1 MANENQTILGAGKT
15 RRVVRRKKIL
25 DPCCGPRG
33 MWFDKFDE
41 RALFLDKRDEE
52 HRNNYPS
59 GYKCTC
65 VHPDE
70 IGNFTSINYPDNSFW
85 LVVFDP
91 PHISRNI
98 ENPSVSGE
106 TFKRYGILPFD
117 WKTELTKGFAEC
129 FRVLKP
135 NGTLIFKWNEV
146 SISIHDVLALTP
158 EKPLFGH
165 VTRRN
170 LKTHWVAFMKEDRT
184 SCARGKTRRVVRRR
198 QIQSHAEIV
207 SKSWRQY
214 RTKVLI

>member
-1 MANENQTILGAGKT
+1 MANENMNIIGAGQDT
-15 RRVVRRKKIL
+15 ARPAPKKIL
-25 DPCCGPRG
+25 DVCCGPRG

-65 VHPDE
+65 IHPDE

-170 LKTHWVAFMKEDRT
+170 LKTHWVAFMKEERT
-184 SCARGKTRRVVRRR
+184 SCAQDSPAQNTVEICHTAPNSARHESRAENNM
-198 QIQSHAEIV
+198 QS
-207 SKSWRQY
+207 
-214 RTKVLI
+214 